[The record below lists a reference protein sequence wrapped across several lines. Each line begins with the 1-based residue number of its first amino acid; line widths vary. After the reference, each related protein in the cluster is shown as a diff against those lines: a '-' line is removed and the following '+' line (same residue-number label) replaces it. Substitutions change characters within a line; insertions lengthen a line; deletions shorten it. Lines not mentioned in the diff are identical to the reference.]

1 MHCSNRPEA
10 GFQALQHRFADC
22 IRQPSEVEAP
32 QGVAAERMA
41 IYCELFFNN
50 VESFLADSFPVL
62 RSLLTDGQWQ
72 SMVRDFYSR
81 HACRTPLFTRLGEEF
96 IGYLRDER
104 ERGEGDPPFLVELA
118 HYEWVE
124 LALAL
129 SEAEALP
136 VEPATHD
143 LMRTRVR
150 LSPLAWP
157 LHYRYPVHRIG
168 PQSQEV
174 SAEAGGVHLL
184 VYRNHDDEVVFLD
197 LDPLTY
203 SLLVA
208 LQTVSDASVS
218 ELLEALAEI
227 ARIELSDA
235 FINRGLEVFS
245 MLCERGVIGC
255 LPSAESS
262 HSGDCV
268 EVGFSV
274 GNEVGEQS

>member
-1 MHCSNRPEA
+1 MHCSSRPEA
-10 GFQALQHRFADC
+10 GFQTLQHQFADC
-22 IRQPSEVEAP
+22 IRQPNEVEAP

-62 RSLLTDGQWQ
+62 RRVLTDGQWY
-72 SMVRDFYSR
+72 SMVRDFYAR
-81 HACRTPLFTRLGEEF
+81 HACRSPLFTRLGEEF

-104 ERGEGDPPFLVELA
+104 RGSEGDPPFLVELA
-118 HYEWVE
+118 HYEWIE

-143 LMRTRVR
+143 LMRKRVR

-157 LHYRYPVHRIG
+157 LHYRYPVHHIG
-168 PQSQEV
+168 PQSQAV

-184 VYRNHDDEVVFLD
+184 VYRNRDDEVVFLD
-197 LDPLTY
+197 IDPLTY

-208 LQTVSDASVS
+208 LQTVSEAKVS
-218 ELLEALAEI
+218 ELLEALAEM
-227 ARIELSDA
+227 ARIEISDA
-235 FINRGLEVFS
+235 FISRGLEVFG
-245 MLCERGVIGC
+245 MLCERGVIGS
-255 LPSAESS
+255 LQSVESF
-262 HSGDCV
+262 HPGDCV
-268 EVGFSV
+268 KAGLSV
-274 GNEVGEQS
+274 DGGVGESS